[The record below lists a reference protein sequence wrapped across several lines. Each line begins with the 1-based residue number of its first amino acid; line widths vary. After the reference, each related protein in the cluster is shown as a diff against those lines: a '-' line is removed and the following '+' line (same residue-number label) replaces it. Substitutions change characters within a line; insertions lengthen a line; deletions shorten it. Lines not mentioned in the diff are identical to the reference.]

1 MARPL
6 RPQEKAISIIFKT
19 LFIMAKGNI
28 LLGMGRGKLGDIV
41 LTRIDGQQ
49 IARPRNRQPKNPRT
63 NKQLYQRAVMAT
75 VMQAY
80 SAGIK
85 IFDHSF
91 QGKSVGAGNQ
101 RYFMRINAKK
111 LRAQVANDINN
122 AVAVAEQ
129 QGRVIAPGVAS
140 PVPSL
145 LTVSEGSLTNVLFG
159 GSTLPTLAAAGEK
172 LNAFCARLGIQAEDL
187 YTFVGFVVPNGASTL
202 FTLLTDSSDY
212 SKQFATQFVYARY
225 TVKASALTSES
236 VQFGWGDIF
245 ELTDSNFT
253 PIWTGSELI
262 VDNVGQNVPKIT
274 TMVAANA
281 KGTYAWIHSRINE
294 DLRSSET
301 MKFDGVE
308 YGIAS
313 EYALAAW
320 KQGSANLGDSDLIL
334 EGGDE

>member
-1 MARPL
+1 
-6 RPQEKAISIIFKT
+6 
-19 LFIMAKGNI
+19 MAKGNI

-80 SAGIK
+80 GAGIK

-91 QGKSVGAGNQ
+91 QGKSIGAGNQ

-122 AVAVAEQ
+122 VVAVAEQ

-159 GSTLPTLAAAGEK
+159 SSELPVTTSSSEK
-172 LNAFCARLGIQAEDL
+172 CSEFCARLGIQADDL

-202 FTLLTDSSDY
+202 FTLLTDSSNY

-225 TVKASALTSES
+225 KVKAAALTS
-236 VQFGWGDIF
+236 QATTFTWGDIF

-253 PIWTGSELI
+253 PIWALDSLTIGS
-262 VDNVGQNVPKIT
+262 VAAAVPAVKG
-274 TMVAANA
+274 MVAANA